1 MYFLS
6 VGVQCPLL
14 SDVQCF
20 QDRLVFC
27 LFCVV
32 VSGVRGSLCADA
44 VQSPR
49 HKCHTDP
56 PCEMGAGIREL
67 GSHIFM
73 TLGQRASPNVI
84 FCSIPNRVEVV
95 MVFIKRGLANLE
107 GRANV
112 DKWGTGLLIG

>member
-6 VGVQCPLL
+6 VRVHCPLL
-14 SDVQCF
+14 SDVQCL

-56 PCEMGAGIREL
+56 PCEMGAEIKEL
-67 GSHIFM
+67 GSHIFV
-73 TLGQRASPNVI
+73 TLRQRASLNVI
-84 FCSIPNRVEVV
+84 FCSIPNRVEDV
-95 MVFIKRGLANLE
+95 MVFVKRGLANLE
-107 GRANV
+107 ERADV
-112 DKWGTGLLIG
+112 DKRGTGLLIG